1 MSVICPGPQHPFGEI
16 QIAKRSNQ
24 EKESGKDSIS
34 PSLFQ
39 TYVVHLSLSQQWNE
53 ACLLGRV
60 VRGFGPEYQQETR
73 GLQLPW
79 EAS

>member
-16 QIAKRSNQ
+16 QMSKEATKRKNR
-24 EKESGKDSIS
+24 KDSFS

-39 TYVVHLSLSQQWNE
+39 THVVHLSLRQQWNE